1 MNKKEFLK
9 KMGQLY
15 AQGIQFGYTPE
26 QVVEYAENSLKEFI
40 QPKKEEFYSK
50 KERAY

>member
-26 QVVEYAENSLKEFI
+26 EVAKYAEESLKVFI
-40 QPKKEEFYSK
+40 QPKKEEFYK
-50 KERAY
+50 KAFIT